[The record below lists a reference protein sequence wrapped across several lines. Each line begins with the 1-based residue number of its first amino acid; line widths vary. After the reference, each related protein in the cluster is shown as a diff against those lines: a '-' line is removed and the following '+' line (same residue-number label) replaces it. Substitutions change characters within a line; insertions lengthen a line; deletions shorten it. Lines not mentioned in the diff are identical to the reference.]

1 LLSQSII
8 DEKERLSG
16 EYDRL
21 RKIRNLMSSL
31 DYSDLLHKKETIND
45 LNKNLENLI
54 NLLDSAT
61 KKEKLLDGIP
71 CGTNYP
77 TCKFIRDAHV
87 SVATMPEINLD
98 IENLNTKLSDLSPDL
113 VNDHIQKYLSLD
125 TKKQETEYLIK
136 DLKISLERNNVALER
151 LNNNIKEYRQK
162 EISYQENKEA
172 IENLELLIKE
182 KTQHETN
189 IERLK
194 RKISGD
200 KSKALDLY
208 KRVGSLEQR
217 AKNLREQQKELAD
230 LQQEFAAHDLFM
242 RCMHPNGIAYDII
255 KKKIPVINSEIAKV
269 LANIVDF
276 EVFFESN
283 GNKFDIFIKHPKHEP
298 RPIEM
303 ASGAEKTMA
312 SMAIRLSLLT
322 VSSLPK
328 GDVFIL
334 DEPGT
339 ALDEE
344 NMEGFIRILELIK
357 VYFKNVLLISH
368 LDSLKDCVDMQ
379 IAIEKKAG
387 FARVNQ

>member
-1 LLSQSII
+1 
-8 DEKERLSG
+8 
-16 EYDRL
+16 
-21 RKIRNLMSSL
+21 M
-31 DYSDLLHKKETIND
+31 
-45 LNKNLENLI
+45 
-54 NLLDSAT
+54 
-61 KKEKLLDGIP
+61 
-71 CGTNYP
+71 
-77 TCKFIRDAHV
+77 
-87 SVATMPEINLD
+87 D
-98 IENLNTKLSDLSPDL
+98 IENLSAKLADLAPSL
-113 VNDHIQKYLSLD
+113 VEDHINKYFSLD

-151 LNNNIKEYRQK
+151 VNNNIKEYRQQ
-162 EISYQENKEA
+162 EISYEENKEA
-172 IENLELLIKE
+172 IENLEILLKE
-182 KTQHETN
+182 KEDYEHN

-194 RKISGD
+194 GKISGD
-200 KSKALDLY
+200 KSEALNLY

-217 AKNLREQQKELAD
+217 VENLREQQAELVK

-283 GNKFDIFIKHPKHEP
+283 GNKFDIFIKHPKHEQ

-312 SMAIRLSLLT
+312 SMAIRLALLT

-387 FARVNQ
+387 YARVNQ